1 MTSAFNSSLTEVKWK
16 DVRVGDVL
24 KLKNDEFVT
33 VCFIGF
39 TVYVY
44 HGIKATFLP
53 GTFQADLLLLSSSE
67 PNSLVF
73 IETAELDG

>member
-33 VCFIGF
+33 VCFIV
-39 TVYVY
+39 VYSVCVSW
-44 HGIKATFLP
+44 HQSNIP
-53 GTFQADLLLLSSSE
+53 PWHLSGGPS
-67 PNSLVF
+67 VAV
-73 IETAELDG
+73 IQ

>member
-1 MTSAFNSSLTEVKWK
+1 MEVKWK
-16 DVRVGDVL
+16 DVRVGDIL

-33 VCFIGF
+33 VCSLFTAWCACCFI
-39 TVYVY
+39 VM
-44 HGIKATFLP
+44 FLLVVLK
-53 GTFQADLLLLSSSE
+53 ADLLLLSSSE